1 MKTILFLM
9 LLLCTAGAS
18 AASAGQVPDTGQT
31 KCYGMTGEIACPE
44 PGEPFY
50 GQDSQRGT
58 VQRSFVKLNALG
70 QSLPDNASIWSMV
83 RDTVTDLVWEVK
95 DSKDGSADYGN
106 PHDADNRYTWYEDN
120 ASRNGGDPGMPG
132 EGTDTSDFI
141 EALNSRSFGG
151 YSDWR
156 LPGAK
161 ELIWLL
167 DRGADGPP
175 YISSFYFPNTADE
188 YFTATTD
195 PSGSSRCATV
205 TLKIGMMNYPGKTQS
220 YAAMAVRGA
229 SSPPQFHD
237 NGDGTVSDLSTG
249 LMWQKNS
256 VQGISWQDGLAY
268 CQGLQLG
275 GHSDWRLP
283 DVNELISLVDYA
295 QSSPSINGQY
305 FTNTSTHYWSSTTY
319 PSDPA
324 KAYHVCFLRGRT
336 EFYDK
341 SDQGFSSHLRAVRGM
356 FADNSSTTTTVPGS
370 LCPVEKLYGEN
381 APQTRLLR
389 TYRDEV
395 LASSAPG
402 RLLIAFYT
410 RISPVVNR
418 YMARQSFEVIVR
430 TACDS
435 IIAALVKTDFCS
447 ERHPDL
453 SKKRLNVKHP
463 AQQG

>member
-1 MKTILFLM
+1 MKQILVLLM
-9 LLLCTAGAS
+9 LCTACAT
-18 AASAGQVPDTGQT
+18 AASAGQAPDTGQT